1 MTPPFPLLSQKSI
14 YDESIFCDT
23 KNLKNCIKNISICQC
38 VHRLKV
44 KLNSIVE
51 LVLIDLKDPF
61 THPFHLHGH
70 KFHVMD
76 TGLLDGN
83 LTIDEV
89 LKNGIERPKFPN
101 RHPPLKDTIQIPNT
115 GYARVKFKAN
125 NPGFWIGHC
134 HFDFHL

>member
-1 MTPPFPLLSQKSI
+1 M
-14 YDESIFCDT
+14 
-23 KNLKNCIKNISICQC
+23 
-38 VHRLKV
+38 KV

-51 LVLIDLKDPF
+51 LVLIDLSDPF

-70 KFHVMD
+70 KFYVME
-76 TGLLDGN
+76 TGVLDKN
-83 LTIDEV
+83 STVDNI
-89 LKNGIERPKFPN
+89 LKNGIRKPKKIN
-101 RHPPLKDTIQIPNT
+101 SNPPLKDTVIVPNA